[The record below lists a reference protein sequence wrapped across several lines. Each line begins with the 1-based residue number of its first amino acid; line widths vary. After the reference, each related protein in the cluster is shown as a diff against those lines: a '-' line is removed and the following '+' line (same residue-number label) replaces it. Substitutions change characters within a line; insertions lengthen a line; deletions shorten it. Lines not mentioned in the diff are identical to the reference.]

1 MTVSSVAVVVLGSR
15 LPFAAHTFQLPAAR
29 PWQFVVNYAFP
40 GAIILVAMLMM
51 IWHWR
56 SWRLALSHGVA
67 DAEQGYQRRR
77 FRRRM
82 QTSIVLAI
90 IGAALIVGQ
99 WIPPL
104 ARPSLYVFFWCGVV
118 LLVLW
123 VILLAGADF
132 AAASTHLSRLHRQR
146 AAERSR
152 LQAELIRLARER
164 KDRDQR
170 SEPLDN

>member
-1 MTVSSVAVVVLGSR
+1 MMLSTAALVVLGSR

-29 PWQFVVNYAFP
+29 PLQLVVNYVFP
-40 GAIILVAMLMM
+40 GAIMLLAVVMM

-56 SWRLALSHGVA
+56 TWRLALSHGVP

-82 QTSIVLAI
+82 QTSFVLAI
-90 IGAALIVGQ
+90 IGAALIIGQ

-123 VILLAGADF
+123 VIVLAGADF

-164 KDRDQR
+164 KDRNQR
-170 SEPLDN
+170 REPQDN